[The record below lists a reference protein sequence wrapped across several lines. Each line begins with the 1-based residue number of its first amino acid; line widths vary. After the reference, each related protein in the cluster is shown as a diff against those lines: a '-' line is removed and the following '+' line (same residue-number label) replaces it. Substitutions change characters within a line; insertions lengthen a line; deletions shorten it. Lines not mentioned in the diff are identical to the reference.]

1 MKLVNKI
8 NISIFLLLIINV
20 TTVAQDRLSPLTSNK
35 MREINGVYYSI
46 LDKKPDFSYFC
57 FSNKSIHG
65 FYGLN
70 NGELTS
76 FEISFIKKKHNNSF
90 HEKKIKL
97 AKDITN
103 HISSLY
109 EDAITTSSFTYSNEL
124 KNDSIFLFSYTNT
137 IAYCSSPTNSITCG
151 KLVKVSESIFEAI
164 KEKDGSKIESID
176 DSITNT
182 LFLFQSLMTPD
193 VRNAQFVFLMDRQ
206 FAKGDFSD
214 STSDNQKMTILW
226 IIALSLDTVLIVIYI
241 FILLHEKRKKR
252 KNMSNK
258 IKQYIVLF
266 ITIIASSHLYAQ
278 KRLTPLTYK
287 QLGDASEVYNLI
299 INKKPEFSFL
309 SFSNKSNSI
318 HGFYNLKEGE
328 LICFETDIIMN
339 RKKDSYSFH
348 QKKIK
353 LTKDITKQ
361 IFILYKDAILSSSYS
376 YQQYSQP
383 DSTLLFIYKNM
394 TATCYYP
401 YGRVKSGSLAK
412 VSENIFNYIKAGDNS
427 KIESLNDSLQKIQ
440 RYFSKLIKQDAAQE
454 KSSLVL
460 NMEINN
466 EILSK
471 ERKRW
476 IIALSV
482 TTISFGGVYI
492 IYRSKKTKKRRS

>member
-1 MKLVNKI
+1 M
-8 NISIFLLLIINV
+8 
-20 TTVAQDRLSPLTSNK
+20 
-35 MREINGVYYSI
+35 
-46 LDKKPDFSYFC
+46 
-57 FSNKSIHG
+57 
-65 FYGLN
+65 
-70 NGELTS
+70 
-76 FEISFIKKKHNNSF
+76 
-90 HEKKIKL
+90 
-97 AKDITN
+97 
-103 HISSLY
+103 
-109 EDAITTSSFTYSNEL
+109 
-124 KNDSIFLFSYTNT
+124 LFRS
-137 IAYCSSPTNSITCG
+137 
-151 KLVKVSESIFEAI
+151 
-164 KEKDGSKIESID
+164 
-176 DSITNT
+176 
-182 LFLFQSLMTPD
+182 

-226 IIALSLDTVLIVIYI
+226 IIALSLATVLIVIYI

-427 KIESLNDSLQKIQ
+427 KIEIGRASC
-440 RYFSKLIKQDAAQE
+440 R
-454 KSSLVL
+454 
-460 NMEINN
+460 
-466 EILSK
+466 
-471 ERKRW
+471 ER
-476 IIALSV
+476 V
-482 TTISFGGVYI
+482 
-492 IYRSKKTKKRRS
+492 

>member
-1 MKLVNKI
+1 MKKKY
-8 NISIFLLLIINV
+8 IILWLMIIAYCQ
-20 TTVAQDRLSPLTSNK
+20 TFAQDRLSPLTSNK
-35 MREINGVYYSI
+35 TREINCVYYSI
-46 LDKKPDFSYFC
+46 LDKKPDFSYAC

-65 FYGLN
+65 FYGLD

-76 FEISFIKKKHNNSF
+76 FEIFLTKNKHGNSF

-97 AKDITN
+97 TKDIIN
-103 HISSLY
+103 DISSLY

-124 KNDSIFLFSYTNT
+124 KNDSIFLFSHTNT
-137 IAYCSSPTNSITCG
+137 IAYCSKSTNSVTSG

-164 KEKDGSKIESID
+164 KEEDGSKIESLN

-193 VRNAQFVFLMDRQ
+193 VRYAQFVFLENKQ
-206 FAKGDFSD
+206 LAKGYFFD
-214 STSDNQKMTILW
+214 SRSEDQKMTTLW
-226 IIALSLDTVLIVIYI
+226 TITLSLATVLIAICI
-241 FILLHEKRKKR
+241 FVLLHEKRRKR
-252 KNMSNK
+252 NNMSHK
-258 IKQYIVLF
+258 IEQYIILF
-266 ITIIASSHLYAQ
+266 ITIMASSHLYAQ

-299 INKKPEFSFL
+299 INKKPEFSYL

-318 HGFYNLKEGE
+318 HGFYNLKEDE

-339 RKKDSYSFH
+339 RKKDNYSFH
-348 QKKIK
+348 EKKIK

-361 IFILYKDAILSSSYS
+361 ISILYKDAILASSYA
-376 YQQYSQP
+376 YQEYSQP

-401 YGRVKSGSLAK
+401 YGRVKSGSLAN
-412 VSENIFNYIKAGDNS
+412 VSEDIFKCIKAGDNS

-460 NMEINN
+460 NIEINN
-466 EILSK
+466 EMKSEK
-471 ERKRW
+471 RKRW

-482 TTISFGGVYI
+482 VAFLGGGGYI
-492 IYRSKKTKKRRS
+492 IYRSKKTKKRKS